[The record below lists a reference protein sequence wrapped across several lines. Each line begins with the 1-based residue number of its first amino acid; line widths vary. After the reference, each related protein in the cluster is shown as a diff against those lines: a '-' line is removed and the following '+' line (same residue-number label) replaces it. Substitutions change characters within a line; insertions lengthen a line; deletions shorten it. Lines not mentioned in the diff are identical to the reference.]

1 MKVLKGYVRS
11 YACPEGCIAECYLSK
26 ECLHSCSKYMK
37 QTENVGSHHIR
48 NEDYQDETCLEG
60 HPLSK
65 GVPIT
70 ISPKMLATTHHYILF
85 NSSKVEPY
93 IGYV

>member
-1 MKVLKGYVRS
+1 MKVLKGYVRN
-11 YACPEGCIAECYLSK
+11 YARPEGCIAERYLSE
-26 ECLHSCSKYMK
+26 ECLRYCSKYMK
-37 QTENVGSHHIR
+37 QAENVGSRHIR

-70 ISPKMLATTHHYILF
+70 ISPTMLSIAHRYILF
-85 NSSKVEPY
+85 NSSEVEPY